1 MNKQSMKELCEMN
14 ARAYMHGVL
23 SSGCGAGS
31 REIHLRTNTFIKLFG
46 TQKTVPYTEEYDQM
60 YVEEDGFLF
69 FTLIPKGGEQ

>member
-14 ARAYMHGVL
+14 DRAWIQGVINA
-23 SSGCGAGS
+23 GGAIGR
-31 REIHLRTNTFIKLFG
+31 REIQLRTNTFIELFG
-46 TQKTVPYTEEYDQM
+46 EQKTVPYTEEYDQM